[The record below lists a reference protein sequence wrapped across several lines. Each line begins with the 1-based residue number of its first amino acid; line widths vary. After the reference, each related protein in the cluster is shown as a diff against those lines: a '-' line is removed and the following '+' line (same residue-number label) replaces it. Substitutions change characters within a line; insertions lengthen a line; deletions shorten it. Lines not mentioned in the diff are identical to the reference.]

1 MDDTSKKP
9 QTFRALAAELKLPR
23 KLLYTLDEV
32 SRVLGVPY
40 TTPFETNAPRA
51 GSPTACPTA
60 AAAATWCAPSG
71 STSGSRREPMSE
83 ILLLLSD
90 RVSAWWGTL
99 SERTQ
104 SVVCAV
110 VMLALFAI
118 AGAIEGTTPSGMY
131 Y

>member
-1 MDDTSKKP
+1 
-9 QTFRALAAELKLPR
+9 
-23 KLLYTLDEV
+23 
-32 SRVLGVPY
+32 
-40 TTPFETNAPRA
+40 
-51 GSPTACPTA
+51 
-60 AAAATWCAPSG
+60 
-71 STSGSRREPMSE
+71 MSE

-110 VMLALFAI
+110 VMLALLAI

>member
-1 MDDTSKKP
+1 
-9 QTFRALAAELKLPR
+9 
-23 KLLYTLDEV
+23 
-32 SRVLGVPY
+32 
-40 TTPFETNAPRA
+40 
-51 GSPTACPTA
+51 
-60 AAAATWCAPSG
+60 
-71 STSGSRREPMSE
+71 MSE

-104 SVVCAV
+104 SVVCAA

>member
-1 MDDTSKKP
+1 
-9 QTFRALAAELKLPR
+9 
-23 KLLYTLDEV
+23 
-32 SRVLGVPY
+32 
-40 TTPFETNAPRA
+40 
-51 GSPTACPTA
+51 
-60 AAAATWCAPSG
+60 
-71 STSGSRREPMSE
+71 MSE

-104 SVVCAV
+104 SVVCAF

>member
-1 MDDTSKKP
+1 
-9 QTFRALAAELKLPR
+9 
-23 KLLYTLDEV
+23 
-32 SRVLGVPY
+32 
-40 TTPFETNAPRA
+40 
-51 GSPTACPTA
+51 
-60 AAAATWCAPSG
+60 
-71 STSGSRREPMSE
+71 MSE

-104 SVVCAV
+104 SVVCAL
-110 VMLALFAI
+110 VMLALLAV

>member
-1 MDDTSKKP
+1 
-9 QTFRALAAELKLPR
+9 
-23 KLLYTLDEV
+23 
-32 SRVLGVPY
+32 
-40 TTPFETNAPRA
+40 
-51 GSPTACPTA
+51 
-60 AAAATWCAPSG
+60 
-71 STSGSRREPMSE
+71 MSE

-110 VMLALFAI
+110 VMLALLAI
-118 AGAIEGTTPSGMY
+118 AGAIEGTAPSRMY

>member
-1 MDDTSKKP
+1 
-9 QTFRALAAELKLPR
+9 
-23 KLLYTLDEV
+23 
-32 SRVLGVPY
+32 
-40 TTPFETNAPRA
+40 
-51 GSPTACPTA
+51 
-60 AAAATWCAPSG
+60 
-71 STSGSRREPMSE
+71 MSE

-110 VMLALFAI
+110 VMLVLFAI

>member
-1 MDDTSKKP
+1 
-9 QTFRALAAELKLPR
+9 
-23 KLLYTLDEV
+23 
-32 SRVLGVPY
+32 
-40 TTPFETNAPRA
+40 
-51 GSPTACPTA
+51 
-60 AAAATWCAPSG
+60 
-71 STSGSRREPMSE
+71 MSE

-110 VMLALFAI
+110 ALI
-118 AGAIEGTTPSGMY
+118 AVGGAIEGTAPSGMY